1 MAPRAQAKGIE
12 IASYIDERVP
22 ANVIGD
28 VARLRQVVL
37 NLIGNAVKF
46 TEHGGIGVVVE
57 PGDNENE
64 IRIEVRDTGIGIS
77 EEDLSRI
84 FHDFEQADGSSTRK
98 YGGTRLGPAISK
110 RIIERMSGRIDVT
123 SQVGVGSV
131 FSISVQLSPVDT
143 KEPPAVGPELNRSA
157 VMIVTAAG
165 IEGSLL
171 ARRLGRWGASTC
183 AVIDEKIAAALLP
196 ERPWDALLVD
206 YPLAR
211 AMTENCGLTTLHI
224 PNGTVRIRPGERHE
238 LQALKEAGFTGY
250 LVKPVRAA
258 SLAARLTV
266 SDTFE
271 HSATE
276 AAAEATDASARPIK
290 GLSILVAEDNKIKTP
305 TARALL
311 ARLGHRPTL
320 DLDGEPAVE
329 AWLAAR
335 ASGCRD
341 DLVLMD
347 LQMPGIDGLEAARRI
362 RAAEAQASDS
372 PTRIIAFTV
381 NAQTEDRQ
389 SIFKAALD
397 GLLLKPLDR
406 ER

>member
-1 MAPRAQAKGIE
+1 
-12 IASYIDERVP
+12 
-22 ANVIGD
+22 
-28 VARLRQVVL
+28 
-37 NLIGNAVKF
+37 
-46 TEHGGIGVVVE
+46 
-57 PGDNENE
+57 
-64 IRIEVRDTGIGIS
+64 
-77 EEDLSRI
+77 
-84 FHDFEQADGSSTRK
+84 
-98 YGGTRLGPAISK
+98 
-110 RIIERMSGRIDVT
+110 
-123 SQVGVGSV
+123 V

-157 VMIVTAAG
+157 VMIVTAAE
-165 IEGSLL
+165 IEASLL

-211 AMTENCGLTTLHI
+211 TMTENCDLTTLHI
-224 PNGTVRIRPGERHE
+224 PKRIAMIRPGERHE

-271 HSATE
+271 HSPTE

-290 GLSILVAEDNKIKTP
+290 GLSILVAEDNEINALL
-305 TARALL
+305 ARALL
-311 ARLGHRPTL
+311 ARVGHRPTIAVN
-320 DLDGEPAVE
+320 GEAAVE
-329 AWLAAR
+329 SWLAAR
-335 ASGCRD
+335 ASGCRY

-362 RAAEAQASDS
+362 RAAEAQAGDS
-372 PTRIIAFTV
+372 TTRMIALTA

-389 SIFKAALD
+389 STFKAGLD
-397 GLLLKPLDR
+397 
-406 ER
+406 